1 MVILFCK
8 GLLAAL
14 EYSHP
19 PRCLSGGQGMT
30 EPRSIELELRW
41 LRARFNDAEWEQDE
55 GMMAS
60 LSYQINRLEMLQ
72 SLGERFDVPF

>member
-1 MVILFCK
+1 
-8 GLLAAL
+8 
-14 EYSHP
+14 
-19 PRCLSGGQGMT
+19 MT

-72 SLGERFDVPF
+72 SLGERFDIPF